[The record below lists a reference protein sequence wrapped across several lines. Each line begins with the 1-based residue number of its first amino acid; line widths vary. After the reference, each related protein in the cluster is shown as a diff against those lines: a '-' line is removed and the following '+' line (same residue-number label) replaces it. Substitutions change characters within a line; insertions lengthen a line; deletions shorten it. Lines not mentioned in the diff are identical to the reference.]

1 MFPTAMAAT
10 ATSETE
16 VLDNMASERNF
27 SNRLIIVAPESIG
40 NPLVGNKK
48 TKATEYVGIPGFLDG
63 GDFQHIES
71 DSCGEGIAVGEQA
84 CSYAVSAVCRRY
96 GNSLHIEDRM
106 AIYALGDTNNCL
118 SGANSHDS

>member
-1 MFPTAMAAT
+1 MAFK
-10 ATSETE
+10 
-16 VLDNMASERNF
+16 RNF
-27 SNRLIIVAPESIG
+27 SNWLFVVAPESIG
-40 NPLVGNKK
+40 NLRVSNKK
-48 TKATEYVGIPGFLDG
+48 TKATEYVDIPGFLDG

-106 AIYALGDTNNCL
+106 AINALGDTNNCL
-118 SGANSHDS
+118 SGANSHDSR